1 MSVRSIAGRLALL
14 CLATFAGKNSAA
26 AAEWKAGVGRAV
38 ITPSEPMWMSG
49 YASRDR
55 PAQGKLHDLWAKAL
69 ALEDASGNRAVLVTL
84 DLCGIDRGL
93 SARVR
98 DRLQAAHG
106 LGREAV
112 ALNCSH
118 THSGPVVG
126 HNLRAMYFLNDAQR
140 ALVDRYTRE
149 LEGTIVATV
158 EQALGSMAPAKL
170 AWTSGTATFA
180 VNRRNNPEAD
190 VPALREKGM
199 LKGPVDHDLPVMT
212 VRSMDEGDA
221 GAGKLRAVVFG
232 YACHATTTS
241 LYEWS
246 GDWPGA
252 AQIELEKAHPGAT
265 AMFWA
270 GCGADQNPLPRRTY
284 ELMADYGRQA
294 AAAVNEAV
302 ASGKLQPIEPALTAS
317 YGEIDL
323 PFAELPTAE
332 QLARDAASP
341 DKYVAS
347 RAKLLA
353 AQVER
358 EGRLGPHYPYP
369 VQVWRIGRDVRFVM
383 LGGEVVVD
391 YALRLKRELGGP
403 PAGTWVAGYTN
414 DVMAYIPSRRVL
426 GEGGYEGEG
435 AMVYYGL
442 PSKWA
447 PEVEELIVEEVR
459 RQVGLT
465 R

>member
-1 MSVRSIAGRLALL
+1 MMVRSVLAALL
-14 CLATFAGKNSAA
+14 VLCGGGLCPGAVA

-38 ITPSEPMWMSG
+38 ITPTTPMWMSG

-55 PAQGKLHDLWAKAL
+55 PAEGKLHDLWVKAL
-69 ALEDASGNRAVLVTL
+69 ALEDAAGNRAVLVTL
-84 DLCGIDRGL
+84 DLCGIDRGF
-93 SARVR
+93 SAGVR

-106 LGREAV
+106 LGRESV

-126 HNLRAMYFLNDAQR
+126 HNLRAMYFLNDEQQR
-140 ALVDRYTRE
+140 YVDDYTRE
-149 LEGTIVATV
+149 LEDEIVAAV
-158 EQALGSMAPAKL
+158 GEALGSLSPARVEW
-170 AWTSGTATFA
+170 ANGAATFA
-180 VNRRNNPEAD
+180 VNRRNNPEPE

-199 LKGPVDHDLPVMT
+199 LRGPVDHDLPVMT
-212 VRSMDEGDA
+212 VSGAGGD
-221 GAGKLRAVVFG
+221 GGDGKLRAVVFG
-232 YACHATTTS
+232 YACHATTTA

-252 AQIELEKAHPGAT
+252 AQVELEKSHPGAT

-284 ELMADYGRQA
+284 ELLADYGRQA
-294 AAAVNEAV
+294 AAGVDAVI
-302 ASGKLQPIEPALTAS
+302 ASGKLQPIEPTLAAS
-317 YGEIDL
+317 YTEIDL

-332 QLARDAASP
+332 QLARDAASQ
-341 DKYVAS
+341 DKYVAA
-347 RAKLLA
+347 RAKMLG
-353 AQVER
+353 QRIQR
-358 EGRLGPHYPYP
+358 EGQLGPHYPYP
-369 VQVWRIGRDVRFVM
+369 VQVWRLGRDVRFVL

-391 YALRLKRELGGP
+391 YALRLKQDLGESPG
-403 PAGTWVAGYTN
+403 ATWVAGYTN
-414 DVMAYIPSRRVL
+414 DVMAYIPSLRVL
-426 GEGGYEGEG
+426 KEGGYEGEA

-447 PEVEELIVEEVR
+447 PEVEELIVTEVR
-459 RQVGLT
+459 RQVGDA